1 MAAYVVTCGVCR
13 VDDTPTSA
21 WALIDPTRQW
31 LAGAGHPHNGMQL
44 VVTPPVVRAGVGR
57 IALHFEDRIVGDVDL
72 MLCPVDRR
80 GVLENVRVDSDV
92 RRRGYGRVLLAAA
105 RARGVGYEWSQTKI
119 NDSLEARAF
128 WARVGMFGPTPP
140 AYCSHM
146 RESFGIAPDA

>member
-13 VDDTPTSA
+13 ADDTPTSA

-31 LAGAGHPHNGMQL
+31 IAGAGTPHNGMQL

-57 IALHFEDRIVGDVDL
+57 IALHLEDRILGDVDL
-72 MLCPVDRR
+72 MLCPVDAVA
-80 GVLENVRVDSDV
+80 VLENVRVDSDV

-119 NDSLEARAF
+119 TDSPAARAF
-128 WARVGMFGPTPP
+128 WATVGTFGSTSP

-146 RESFGIAPDA
+146 KESSGIAWDA